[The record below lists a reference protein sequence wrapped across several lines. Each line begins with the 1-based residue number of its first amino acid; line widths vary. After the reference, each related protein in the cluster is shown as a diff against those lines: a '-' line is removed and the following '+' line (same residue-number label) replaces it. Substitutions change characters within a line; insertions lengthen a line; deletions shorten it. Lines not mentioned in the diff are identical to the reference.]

1 MRGLYKYPQSE
12 FPYQHLVDENGRRS
26 RDQPEYELVD
36 TGIFDENRYF
46 EVVIEYAKASPTD
59 ILIQIRVV
67 NRGPATAPITLLP
80 TIWMRNTWSWGYPD
94 QPCLPMAMS
103 TATGLTDGGA
113 RDSVAIPALAHLE
126 AYVLHCREQGDWLFT
141 DNETNL
147 ERLYHQPNPTPF
159 QKDGFHRYVVEG
171 EAAAINPAR
180 FGTKAARLLQR
191 DLAPGEEWCEQLRLR
206 PQAADS
212 PTADGPVVEPFG
224 AGFDGIFAE
233 READWHAFQEH
244 LLPGLPP
251 DDRLIHSTALA
262 GLLWCKK
269 YYGWSVL
276 RWLEG
281 DPTQPPPPSNR
292 WQTDTALWSRLHAHN
307 IISMPDSWEYP
318 YFCQWDLMFHAVAF
332 ALIDPATAKE
342 QCMLLRSAHFTSP
355 SAQTPAY
362 EWALSD
368 PNPPIGAWA
377 AMRIYQIDRKQ
388 SGVAD

>member
-1 MRGLYKYPQSE
+1 MRGLYKYPQAE

-46 EVVIEYAKASPTD
+46 DVVIEYAKASPTD

-67 NRGPATAPITLLP
+67 NQGPATAPITLLP

-126 AYVLHCREQGDWLFT
+126 AYTLHCREQGDWLFT

-147 ERLYHQPNPTPF
+147 ERLYHQPNSTPF

-171 EAAAINPAR
+171 EAGAINPAR
-180 FGTKAARLLQR
+180 SGTKAARLLQR
-191 DLAPGEEWCEQLRLR
+191 DLAPGEEWCVQLRLR
-206 PQAADS
+206 PQAADG
-212 PTADGPVVEPFG
+212 PTADAPAAEPFG
-224 AGFDGIFAE
+224 AGFDGIFAQ

-244 LLPGLPP
+244 LLPGLTA

-281 DPTQPPPPSNR
+281 IQPSPHRRLIAGKPIRPSG
-292 WQTDTALWSRLHAHN
+292 AV
-307 IISMPDSWEYP
+307 SMPTTSFRCRIRGNIP
-318 YFCQWDLMFHAVAF
+318 
-332 ALIDPATAKE
+332 I
-342 QCMLLRSAHFTSP
+342 SA
-355 SAQTPAY
+355 
-362 EWALSD
+362 
-368 PNPPIGAWA
+368 
-377 AMRIYQIDRKQ
+377 
-388 SGVAD
+388 SGI